1 MEVFKTKADIQ
12 SAISQL
18 KAAGRQIA
26 LVPTMGALHEGHLAL
41 VKQAAQHGA
50 IVVCSIFVNPT
61 QFNDPEDL
69 KKYPRPIERDIQL
82 LESAGCDILF
92 LPEVEEIYSGQEVW
106 NLELGYLDEILE
118 GEHRPGHFQGVTQV
132 VYKLFDIVRPH
143 QAVFGLKDLQ
153 QFMVVQRLIDLK
165 QLPVELIPA
174 PIVREKDGLAMSS
187 RNVRLSEQGRK
198 HALSLYQTLQS
209 LKADFPQ
216 ALNGH
221 KRIEDL
227 RMEATSNLEQAEG
240 VQLEYLEIC
249 ELYTLKKVDEHT
261 PLKNLVAVVA
271 AWVEGVRL
279 IDNMILD
286 ETIHNTKTRENP

>member
-1 MEVFKTKADIQ
+1 
-12 SAISQL
+12 
-18 KAAGRQIA
+18 
-26 LVPTMGALHEGHLAL
+26 
-41 VKQAAQHGA
+41 
-50 IVVCSIFVNPT
+50 VVCSIFVNPT

-92 LPEVEEIYSGQEVW
+92 LPEVEEIYTGQEVW

-153 QFMVVQRLIDLK
+153 QCMVVQRLIDLK

-187 RNVRLSEQGRK
+187 RNVRLS
-198 HALSLYQTLQS
+198 
-209 LKADFPQ
+209 
-216 ALNGH
+216 
-221 KRIEDL
+221 
-227 RMEATSNLEQAEG
+227 
-240 VQLEYLEIC
+240 
-249 ELYTLKKVDEHT
+249 
-261 PLKNLVAVVA
+261 
-271 AWVEGVRL
+271 
-279 IDNMILD
+279 
-286 ETIHNTKTRENP
+286 